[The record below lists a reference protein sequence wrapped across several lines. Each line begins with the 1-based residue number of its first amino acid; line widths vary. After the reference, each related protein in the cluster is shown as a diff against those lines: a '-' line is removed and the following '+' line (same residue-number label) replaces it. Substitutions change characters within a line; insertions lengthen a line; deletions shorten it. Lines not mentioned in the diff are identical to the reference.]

1 MAAQGTA
8 SGTREPARSHGI
20 DPVHSTAS
28 TGSGRAERTAACR
41 HRPGGRDAPGIPVR
55 RTAAAQHV
63 TAASFWPVDAP
74 GRPDAGAFGI
84 PGSTVDTQFQRL
96 ARRPETPG
104 R

>member
-1 MAAQGTA
+1 MTA
-8 SGTREPARSHGI
+8 
-20 DPVHSTAS
+20 V
-28 TGSGRAERTAACR
+28 
-41 HRPGGRDAPGIPVR
+41 
-55 RTAAAQHV
+55 
-63 TAASFWPVDAP
+63 SFWPVDAP